1 MVRPLSHEIMLISIL
16 FSGDSYSS
24 VGYSYDAPPPTA
36 SQPLGVS
43 FPGHTYNEPGL
54 PNWVGH
60 MITTYAPEPRFVP
73 FLKGTEQDGRC
84 LESPLLVY
92 SYAEGGSTME
102 NVREQIQYS
111 FLPTVQVKGNWDNE
125 CLVNTLFSKFALPYF
140 TCTFQGCFIL
150 ILQSSGLVSMILGK
164 WIFSPSLD

>member
-1 MVRPLSHEIMLISIL
+1 MLIYL
-16 FSGDSYSS
+16 VFSGDSYSS
-24 VGYSYDAPPPTA
+24 VGYSYDAPPPTE

-43 FPGHTYNEPGL
+43 FPGQTYNERGL

-73 FLKGTEQDGRC
+73 FLKETERDVRG
-84 LESPLLVY
+84 LESALLVY

-111 FLPTVQVKGNWDNE
+111 FLPAVQVEGSWDNE
-125 CLVNTLFSKFALPYF
+125 CLVNTLFSKFALPYS
-140 TCTFQGCFIL
+140 TCTFQGYLFPFC
-150 ILQSSGLVSMILGK
+150 SHLGRYQ
-164 WIFSPSLD
+164 